1 MSHIPTV
8 QAMYAACGAGDIAT
22 ILSHLAE
29 DIDWEYALTDVGIP
43 WLARRRGRDQVPG
56 FFQAL
61 QAFEFRKFQPTT
73 ILESGPL
80 VVSLIDIEI
89 VHKASGMVIVEPDEV
104 HLWHFGPDGKVQRF
118 GHKADTHQHW
128 LAWRKAA

>member
-8 QAMYAACGAGDIAT
+8 QAMYAAFGAGDIAT
-22 ILSHLAE
+22 ILSQLAE

-61 QAFEFRKFQPTT
+61 QAFEFRKFQ
-73 ILESGPL
+73 
-80 VVSLIDIEI
+80 
-89 VHKASGMVIVEPDEV
+89 ASGMVIRRRSWSPVR
-104 HLWHFGPDGKVQRF
+104 WWCR
-118 GHKADTHQHW
+118 
-128 LAWRKAA
+128 